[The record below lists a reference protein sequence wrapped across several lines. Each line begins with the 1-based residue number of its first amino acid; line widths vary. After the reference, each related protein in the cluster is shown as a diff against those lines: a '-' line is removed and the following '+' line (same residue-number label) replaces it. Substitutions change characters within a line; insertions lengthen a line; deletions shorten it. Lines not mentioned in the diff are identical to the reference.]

1 MQEASHRLGFWA
13 LEEACSGS
21 SSGVRNRIIKLV
33 KLQWRDQSPFSY
45 AFALASPAITVAC
58 REPLA
63 ADAVAA
69 NEERASHAAWPCTL
83 CARWAWQEEY
93 RYLIK
98 ELKQEYMLAAVLVD
112 ASCAVSCGC
121 TSTDRLKIP

>member
-1 MQEASHRLGFWA
+1 MQEASHRFGSWA

-21 SSGVRNRIIKLV
+21 SSGVRNRITKLV

-45 AFALASPAITVAC
+45 STPVPLRVLQLLWHAGSLAVD
-58 REPLA
+58 A
-63 ADAVAA
+63 AAA
-69 NEERASHAAWPCTL
+69 NEERASHAAWPCAL
-83 CARWAWQEEY
+83 CTRCTWQEY

-112 ASCAVSCGC
+112 ASCK
-121 TSTDRLKIP
+121 R